1 MDTSGSDRHARACA
15 ESKASYYGW
24 RVVLASS
31 LGVMVGFGCLF
42 VYTFSVFVKPLAA
55 EFGWTREAISRGF
68 AIAALAVAFCS
79 PALGRWLDR
88 YGPRRIVFPS
98 IVVFGLGI
106 GSLAFLRSHLWQ
118 FYMICFV
125 LGTVGNGTAQM
136 GYARA
141 VSSWFSERLGMALA
155 LVMAGTGVG
164 AVVLPF
170 LAQSLVAGAG
180 WRTAYLA
187 LGALV
192 FVQGLPFGWRYLR
205 ERKRPQH
212 PASVSARSGA
222 TWQQGLR
229 SMPFWIIVAVLFV
242 GSVTMN
248 GAVTQMVALLTDR
261 GIGGRTAALCASV
274 LGASS
279 LGSRLFVG
287 WLLDRF
293 SGPRVAFLVSVMAA
307 AGVLLL
313 ARLTTFPVA
322 CLAAALI
329 GVGLGAEADITPY
342 LLTRYYGLASFSTLY
357 GFTWTF
363 YAAAGA
369 TGPVMLGR
377 AYDVTGS
384 YTALLTMLALAMA
397 AAAGLMLLLPQYPA
411 ANDDL
416 IDPGSRATLSEA
428 R

>member
-1 MDTSGSDRHARACA
+1 MSGNDPQSPEVC

-31 LGVMVGFGCLF
+31 LGVMVGFGSLF
-42 VYTFSVFVKPLAA
+42 VFTFSLFVKPLAA
-55 EFGWTREAISRGF
+55 DFGWTREAVSRGF
-68 AIAALAVAFCS
+68 AIAALTVAACS
-79 PALGRWLDR
+79 PLLGRWLDR
-88 YGPRRIVFPS
+88 YGPRRVVFPC
-98 IVVFGLGI
+98 IVIFGLSI
-106 GSLAFLRSHLWQ
+106 ASLAFLRSHLWQ
-118 FYMICFV
+118 FYGVCLV
-125 LGTVGNGTAQM
+125 LGAVGNGTAQM

-141 VSSWFSERLGMALA
+141 VSSWFSKRLGMALA

-170 LAQSLVAGAG
+170 LAQTLIAGPG
-180 WRTAYLA
+180 WRVAYLT

-192 FVQGLPFGWRYLR
+192 LVLGLPLTWRYLR
-205 ERKRPQH
+205 ERDRREDH
-212 PASVSARSGA
+212 PSVATKSSK

-229 SMPFWIIVAVLFV
+229 SLPFWIIVVVLFV

-261 GIGGRTAALCASV
+261 GLSGRTAALCASI

-293 SGPRVAFLVSVMAA
+293 SGPRVAFLVTVMAA

-313 ARLTTFPVA
+313 ARLMTFPMA

-363 YAAAGA
+363 YAVAGA
-369 TGPVMLGR
+369 TGPVILGR

-384 YTALLTMLALAMA
+384 YTSLLTVLALVMAM
-397 AAAGLMLLLPQYPA
+397 AAGLMLLLPRYPA
-411 ANDDL
+411 PTG
-416 IDPGSRATLSEA
+416 DPIEPDSCAILSETQQN
-428 R
+428 

>member
-1 MDTSGSDRHARACA
+1 MDMSGSDRESPEHL

-31 LGVMVGFGCLF
+31 LGVMVGFGSLF
-42 VYTFSVFVKPLAA
+42 VFTFSLFVKPLAA
-55 EFGWTREAISRGF
+55 DFGWTREAISRGF
-68 AIAALAVAFCS
+68 AIAALTVAACS
-79 PALGRWLDR
+79 PFLGRWLDR
-88 YGPRRIVFPS
+88 YGPRRVVFPC
-98 IVVFGLGI
+98 IVIFGLSI
-106 GSLAFLRSHLWQ
+106 ACMAFLGSHLWQ
-118 FYMICFV
+118 FYVVCLV
-125 LGTVGNGTAQM
+125 LGAVGNGTAQM

-141 VSSWFSERLGMALA
+141 VSSWFSKRLGMALA

-170 LAQSLVAGAG
+170 LAQTLIAGPG
-180 WRTAYLA
+180 WRTAYLT

-192 FVQGLPFGWRYLR
+192 LVLGLPLSWRYLR
-205 ERKRPQH
+205 ERDHH
-212 PASVSARSGA
+212 PEHASGA
-222 TWQQGLR
+222 VKSGNTWQQGLR
-229 SMPFWIIVAVLFV
+229 SLPFWIIVVVLFV

-261 GIGGRTAALCASV
+261 GISGPTAALCASM

-293 SGPRVAFLVSVMAA
+293 SGPRVAFWVTLMAA
-307 AGVLLL
+307 SGVLLL

-342 LLTRYYGLASFSTLY
+342 LLTRYFGLASFSTLY

-363 YAAAGA
+363 YAIAGA
-369 TGPVMLGR
+369 TGPVILGR

-384 YTALLTMLALAMA
+384 YTSLLTVLALAMA
-397 AAAGLMLLLPQYPA
+397 IAAGLMLLLPQYPVLA
-411 ANDDL
+411 GNLLDAD
-416 IDPGSRATLSEA
+416 SRAVLSESP
-428 R
+428 

>member
-1 MDTSGSDRHARACA
+1 
-15 ESKASYYGW
+15 
-24 RVVLASS
+24 
-31 LGVMVGFGCLF
+31 MVGFGCLF

-55 EFGWTREAISRGF
+55 EFGWSREAISRGF
-68 AIAALAVAFCS
+68 AIAALTVAFSS

-88 YGPRRIVFPS
+88 FGPRRIVFPC

-106 GSLAFLRSHLWQ
+106 ASLAFLHSHLWQ
-118 FYMICFV
+118 FYIICFL
-125 LGTVGNGTAQM
+125 LGAVGNGTAQM

-141 VSSWFSERLGMALA
+141 VSSWFSQRLGMALA

-164 AVVLPF
+164 AMVLPF
-170 LAQSLVAGAG
+170 LAQTLIAGPG
-180 WRTAYLA
+180 WRAAYLT
-187 LGALV
+187 LGFLV
-192 FVQGLPFGWRYLR
+192 LVQSLPLTWRYLR
-205 ERKRPQH
+205 ERDRPQD
-212 PASVSARSGA
+212 RTGA
-222 TWQQGLR
+222 TAHAGAAWQQGLR
-229 SMPFWIIVAVLFV
+229 SIPFWIIVVVLFV
-242 GSVTMN
+242 GSVALN

-261 GIGGRTAALCASV
+261 GISGRTAALCASM

-279 LGSRLFVG
+279 LGSRLLVG

-293 SGPRVAFLVSVMAA
+293 SGPRVAFIVTLMAA

-342 LLTRYYGLASFSTLY
+342 LLTRYYGLAAFSTLY

-363 YAAAGA
+363 YAVAGA
-369 TGPVMLGR
+369 TGPVILGR

-397 AAAGLMLLLPQYPA
+397 AAAGLMLLLPRYPA
-411 ANDDL
+411 VTHDL
-416 IDPGSRATLSEA
+416 IGPDSGAVLSEA
-428 R
+428 S